1 MFARLNLYQ
10 QLNTTTIPFQAVF
23 SRKLL
28 KRMRRGY
35 IRVTSRVS
43 KADQW
48 QALISAGVPEHAIY
62 VEGEIG
68 TLSDAVRSLREGD
81 ELCVYTL
88 DRIAGDKLALRDW
101 MARVR
106 GKKAAV
112 VEVLTGRTTG
122 LPEDVA
128 EMVFDAL
135 KRKGHSTEDAKRYG
149 KMRKAKKLKAKVSR
163 PAALAIWRD
172 ATMTRDEAA
181 KKIGLSPA
189 TCFRRYGSRG
199 TPPGRRPADDRK
211 S

>member
-1 MFARLNLYQ
+1 
-10 QLNTTTIPFQAVF
+10 
-23 SRKLL
+23 
-28 KRMRRGY
+28 MRRGY
-35 IRVTSRVS
+35 IRVTSRVPES
-43 KADQW
+43 VQREGLIAAD
-48 QALISAGVPEHAIY
+48 VPEHAIY
-62 VEGEIG
+62 IEGKIG
-68 TLSDAVRSLREGD
+68 TIADAIKSLRPGD

-101 MARVR
+101 MAKVR
-106 GKKAAV
+106 EKKAAI

-122 LPEDVA
+122 NPEDVA

-149 KMRKAKKLKAKVSR
+149 KMRTAKKLKAKVSR

-172 ATMTRDEAA
+172 AALTREEAA
-181 KKIGLSPA
+181 RKIGLSPA

>member
-1 MFARLNLYQ
+1 MFARPNLYQ

-48 QALISAGVPEHAIY
+48 QTLISAGVPEHAIY

-68 TLSDAVRSLREGD
+68 TLADAVRSLRDGD
-81 ELCVYTL
+81 ELCVTTL
-88 DRIAGDKLALRDW
+88 DRIAGNKLALQDW
-101 MARVR
+101 MAKVR
-106 GKKAAV
+106 DKQATI
-112 VEVLTGRTTG
+112 VEVSTGRTTKV
-122 LPEDVA
+122 PWDTA
-128 EMVFDAL
+128 EMIFGAI
-135 KRKGHSTEDAKRYG
+135 KRKGHSTEDARRYG

-172 ATMTRDEAA
+172 ATLTRDEAA